1 MDIKEMQKFRLIHLL
16 NSVITTVN
24 VYKEKELLRDVIQQE
39 DYDSL
44 LNTIN
49 EFIGKY
55 SSGQ

>member
-1 MDIKEMQKFRLIHLL
+1 MQKFRLIHLL